1 MISTILLLARKSFAA
16 EICLLVGGKFGGTA
30 QEINFSC
37 AFAERERD
45 RQRRKWNWKGQ
56 NGRERDEKVKELR
69 GQNTIFRTI
78 PYFLFF
84 IF

>member
-30 QEINFSC
+30 QGINFSC

-45 RQRRKWNWKGQ
+45 RQTRGGSGKGKM
-56 NGRERDEKVKELR
+56 GKSEMK
-69 GQNTIFRTI
+69 
-78 PYFLFF
+78 
-84 IF
+84 